1 MNRHTS
7 TLDVQCSMFNVQC
20 STFNAP
26 PPLLDVR
33 DLRVHFPVRSG
44 IIPRHAG
51 SVKAVDGVTLHIQ
64 PGETLGLVGE
74 SGCGKSTLGKAI
86 VRLLEPTSGSIRFDA
101 TDISTLS
108 QRALRPLRRNFQMI
122 FQDPAES
129 LDPRMSVRAII
140 EEPLLIHGLGNRKHR
155 RRTVDGLLDR
165 VGLPAT
171 AGERY
176 AFEFSGGQRQRIG
189 IARALALKPK
199 LIVCDEPVSALDVSV
214 QSQILNL
221 LVELQ
226 RDFGL
231 SYLFIAHDL
240 SVVKHV
246 SDRVAVMYLGKIVE
260 LAAAQTIYRDPRH
273 AYTKALLSAIPSPDP
288 KVKRAKI
295 LLEGDIPSPLD
306 PPPGS
311 AFGHRMNHPRY
322 AESIGADLSL
332 GEIAPDHWV
341 AADPC
346 CISNDDW
353 EDLRKAPQQPATV
366 VRE

>member
-1 MNRHTS
+1 MFPLMN
-7 TLDVQCSMFNVQC
+7 
-20 STFNAP
+20 
-26 PPLLDVR
+26 PLLTVR
-33 DLRVHFPVRSG
+33 DLRVHFPVRG
-44 IIPRHAG
+44 GVLLRQTGAVH
-51 SVKAVDGVTLHIQ
+51 AVDGVSLEIA

-74 SGCGKSTLGKAI
+74 SGCGKSTLGKAL
-86 VRLLEPTSGSIRFDA
+86 VRLIKPTTGSIVFNEK
-101 TDISTLS
+101 DISHTS
-108 QRALRPLRRNFQMI
+108 QRSLRPLRRDFQMI

-129 LDPRMSVRAII
+129 LDPRMSVRSII
-140 EEPLLIHGLGNRKHR
+140 EEPFVIHRIGT
-155 RRTVDGLLDR
+155 RTERIRWVNELLDR
-165 VGLPAT
+165 VGLPVSA
-171 AGERY
+171 AERY
-176 AFEFSGGQRQRIG
+176 SFEFSGGQRQRIG

-260 LAAAQTIYRDPRH
+260 LASAQAIYQNPRH
-273 AYTKALLSAIPSPDP
+273 AYTKALLSAIPSHNPAVTR
-288 KVKRAKI
+288 KKI
-295 LLEGDIPSPLD
+295 LLEGDVPSPID

-322 AESIGADLSL
+322 PETIGADLSL
-332 GEIAPDHWV
+332 REISPDHWV

-346 CISNDDW
+346 CLSADDW
-353 EDLRKAPQQPATV
+353 EKLRPHAK
-366 VRE
+366 